1 MSKNDIQLKMLYKFL
16 SLFNLSTMI
25 KDNNKVIYDLKSGKT
40 IILHDDCLNPIGRV
54 YISCEEEI
62 IIEAMFKDYCFFAIG
77 NNEDTDEVG
86 YKYTLKNYDSSYE
99 IKGEYKTQKG
109 IKLDGLIIKNSMVLY
124 QNGINSGKCIFDTLK
139 NNFKMHNPKT
149 KNFVKYINN
158 EFCHNNNEKFIR
170 IDNEY
175 GNFIY
180 QVISDKEDE
189 NICGYSF
196 LNKSG
201 KLFDYTSCELEF
213 RRIIEEIDDEY
224 FGFLKSQKELFNL
237 LQHNLFENMACV
249 ALKNF
254 NRKQLDAMLDI
265 DFSKFSNDK
274 TLKK

>member
-1 MSKNDIQLKMLYKFL
+1 MDKNDIQLKMLYKFL

-25 KDNNKVIYDLKSGKT
+25 KSHDKVIYNLKIGDIIPLYDSDLNT
-40 IILHDDCLNPIGRV
+40 VGRV
-54 YISCEEEI
+54 YINYEEEI

-86 YKYTLKNYDSSYE
+86 YKYTLENYDSSYE

-109 IKLDGLIIKNSMVLY
+109 VKLDGLIVKNSMILY
-124 QNGINSGKCIFDTLK
+124 QNGIYSGKCIFDTLK
-139 NNFKMHNPKT
+139 NSFKMHNRKT
-149 KNFVKYINN
+149 ENFAKYINN
-158 EFCHNNNEKFIR
+158 EFCHNNNGKFIR

-180 QVISDKEDE
+180 QVSSDKEDE

-224 FGFLKSQKELFNL
+224 FDFLKSQKELFNA

-265 DFSKFSNDK
+265 NFSKFSSNK